1 MLRWAAVLQE
11 IGLSIAHNQYH
22 KHGSYLLTHL
32 NMPRFAHGEQRRLA
46 ALVRGHRRKMPL
58 AEFGK
63 LPAAR
68 IESITRLCV
77 LLRLAFMLHRRRSDD
92 PLPPILLSVK
102 DAVIKLK
109 YPPQWLDAHALTRA
123 DLEQE
128 AVYLK
133 AARFKLNYG

>member
-68 IESITRLCV
+68 IESKASAGSPSPSDIRVWLCRSACTRCV
-77 LLRLAFMLHRRRSDD
+77 PRVIRLVRDAPRPGAASLESAV
-92 PLPPILLSVK
+92 PVTAPTPPAASSR
-102 DAVIKLK
+102 
-109 YPPQWLDAHALTRA
+109 PPPA
-123 DLEQE
+123 
-128 AVYLK
+128 
-133 AARFKLNYG
+133 